1 MGVAYIIQGTC
12 GYNFC
17 ECATKYMSYNP
28 KRTFLNYS
36 ATFWWKCDVYSKFG
50 EFLGMLRQ

>member
-36 ATFWWKCDVYSKFG
+36 ATFGGNVMYIPSLVSFWVC
-50 EFLGMLRQ
+50 